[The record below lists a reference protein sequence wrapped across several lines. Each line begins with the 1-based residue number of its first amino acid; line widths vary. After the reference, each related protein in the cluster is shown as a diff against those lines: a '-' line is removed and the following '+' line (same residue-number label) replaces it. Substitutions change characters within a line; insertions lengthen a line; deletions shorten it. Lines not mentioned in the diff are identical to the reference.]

1 MSEVKLM
8 GNLMAK
14 AAIVLG
20 LAGASVALY
29 AESSDKVVR
38 VRVEQQEIAVACA
51 QSASQAIAE
60 KYERCL
66 EIFDG
71 EGEEMIANTY
81 CKPLAVAQAC
91 TSKTVS
97 MAH

>member
-1 MSEVKLM
+1 MSNAKLY
-8 GNLMAK
+8 GRLMTRFT
-14 AAIVLG
+14 LG
-20 LAGASVALY
+20 LGLLGASVALY
-29 AESSDKVVR
+29 AESSENVVR
-38 VRVEQQEIAVACA
+38 VRVEQQEIAVSCA

-60 KYERCL
+60 KYKRCL
-66 EIFDG
+66 RIFDG

-97 MAH
+97 MTH

>member
-1 MSEVKLM
+1 MSNVKLM
-8 GNLMAK
+8 GRLMTKSVLA
-14 AAIVLG
+14 LG

-29 AESSDKVVR
+29 AESSVETIR
-38 VRVEQQEIAVACA
+38 LHVEQREIAVACA
-51 QSASQAIAE
+51 QSASQTIAE

-66 EIFDG
+66 RIFDG

-97 MAH
+97 ITH

>member
-1 MSEVKLM
+1 MSNAKLY
-8 GNLMAK
+8 GSLMTRFTLA
-14 AAIVLG
+14 LG

-29 AESSDKVVR
+29 AESAEKVVR
-38 VRVEQQEIAVACA
+38 VHVGQQEIAVACA

-66 EIFDG
+66 KIFDG

-97 MAH
+97 MTH

>member
-29 AESSDKVVR
+29 AESSEKVVR

-66 EIFDG
+66 KIFDG

-97 MAH
+97 MTH